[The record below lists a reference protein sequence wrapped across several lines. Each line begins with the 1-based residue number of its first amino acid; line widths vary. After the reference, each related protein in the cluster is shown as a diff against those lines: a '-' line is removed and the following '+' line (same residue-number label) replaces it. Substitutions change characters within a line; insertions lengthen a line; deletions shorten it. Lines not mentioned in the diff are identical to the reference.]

1 MITII
6 LMILGVFAI
15 GGAIF
20 ILVEG
25 QNGKVAVGLFVLAM
39 IIFGAMMCVT
49 SVGAGN
55 VGVKDTFGNV
65 DDNVFFPGLIV
76 KNPFTNVVQMN
87 IKTQKV
93 NELYKPLTSEGLDVD
108 VDLTM
113 LYKLSPDA
121 AANIYKT
128 VGVNYE
134 DMVIKPILRDSVRMI
149 IADYEAKDV
158 YTTEKREA
166 IASEILYS
174 LIPVYEE
181 RGVIVESILIN
192 DVNLPPKIS
201 DAIQQKLE
209 AEQMISKKEFEVQTE
224 MMEADRMRVE
234 AQGIADAQAIIDDS
248 LTDEYLRWY
257 WITKMGERT
266 GDTYYVPTG
275 NDGLPLM
282 ATVND
287 EI

>member
-1 MITII
+1 M
-6 LMILGVFAI
+6 
-15 GGAIF
+15 
-20 ILVEG
+20 
-25 QNGKVAVGLFVLAM
+25 
-39 IIFGAMMCVT
+39 
-49 SVGAGN
+49 
-55 VGVKDTFGNV
+55 
-65 DDNVFFPGLIV
+65 
-76 KNPFTNVVQMN
+76 
-87 IKTQKV
+87 
-93 NELYKPLTSEGLDVD
+93 
-108 VDLTM
+108 
-113 LYKLSPDA
+113 
-121 AANIYKT
+121 
-128 VGVNYE
+128 
-134 DMVIKPILRDSVRMI
+134 
-149 IADYEAKDV
+149 
-158 YTTEKREA
+158 
-166 IASEILYS
+166 
-174 LIPVYEE
+174 IPVYEE

-287 EI
+287 ETGNTVTTQT